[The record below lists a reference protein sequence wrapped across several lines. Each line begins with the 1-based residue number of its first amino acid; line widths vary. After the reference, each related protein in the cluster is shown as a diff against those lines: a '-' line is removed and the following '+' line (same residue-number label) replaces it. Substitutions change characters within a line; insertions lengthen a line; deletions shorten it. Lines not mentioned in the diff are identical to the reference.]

1 MKFVRLMLAPAA
13 LVLLAAVATI
23 AQVSNPAGTRMVA
36 AAQKLLDGL
45 TADQKAKAAFP
56 FDSPE
61 RLKWA
66 FVPLQDAQKRPT
78 RKGLRFEE
86 MTAPQREAALA
97 LLQSGTSDKGYQQA
111 TAIMSLETILA
122 DLEKG
127 GRNVRDPAWYFVT
140 VFGSPAASGKWGWR
154 IEGHHLS
161 LNYLVADGKVDSAT
175 PAFFGANPATVL
187 AGPRQ
192 GLRAIPDVDDLARE
206 LYRSFDDGQRRQ
218 AEQPAAKLP
227 RKQFPEVDAHEA
239 AKVGEREGVPASAMT
254 EAQRSLLDKLL
265 HAYIDRLPGDVAAA
279 ELDRIRQAGT
289 DKVYF
294 AFAGGT
300 EKGQPHTY
308 RLQGPTFVAEF
319 LNIQEDSAKNP
330 ANHIHSAW
338 RHLPKD
344 FGLGGG

>member
-1 MKFVRLMLAPAA
+1 MKLVRVMLAPAA
-13 LVLLAAVATI
+13 LALLAAVATL
-23 AQVSNPAGTRMVA
+23 AQVSNPAGVRMA
-36 AAQKLLDGL
+36 DAAQKFLDGL
-45 TADQKAKAAFP
+45 SAEQKAKTTFP
-56 FDSPE
+56 FDAPE
-61 RLKWA
+61 RLRWA

-97 LLQSGTSDKGYQQA
+97 LVQAGTSEKGYQQA
-111 TAIMSLETILA
+111 TTIMSLESILSE
-122 DLEKG
+122 LEKG
-127 GRNVRDPAWYFVT
+127 GRNVRDPGWYFVSI
-140 VFGSPAASGKWGWR
+140 FGTPGKSGRWGWR

-161 LNYLVADGKVDSAT
+161 LNYVVADGKTVSAT

-206 LYRSFDDGQRRQ
+206 LYRSLDDAQRKQ

-239 AKVGEREGVPASAMT
+239 AKVGAAEGVAAGTMT
-254 EAQRSLLDKLL
+254 NKQRAVLERLI
-265 HAYIDRLPGDVAAA
+265 HAYIDRLPADVAAA
-279 ELDRIRQAGT
+279 EMGRIRQSGT
-289 DKVYF
+289 DKVHF

-300 EKGQPHTY
+300 DQGQPRSY

-319 LNIQEDSAKNP
+319 LNVQDDSAKNP

-344 FGLGGG
+344 FGLGSE